1 MAKMIFFLKFVSYAL
16 KVKEVLHYFF
26 QIILKNIK
34 QMVKVVNVTFLSD
47 LKWEL

>member
-1 MAKMIFFLKFVSYAL
+1 MIIFLKFVSYSL
-16 KVKEVLHYFF
+16 KVKEVLYYFF
-26 QIILKNIK
+26 LIILKNIK